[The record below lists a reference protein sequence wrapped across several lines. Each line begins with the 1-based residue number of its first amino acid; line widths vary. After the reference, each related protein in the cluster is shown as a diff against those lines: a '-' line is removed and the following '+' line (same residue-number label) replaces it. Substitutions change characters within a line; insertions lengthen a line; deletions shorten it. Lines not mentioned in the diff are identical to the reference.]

1 MVTDQELISKAREL
15 KEMFTELAETHSGQ
29 LWNYC
34 RYLTGSPWDGE
45 DLFQETMLKAL
56 GGLFQR
62 WHPTNTKSYLY
73 RMATN
78 IWIDH
83 CRREKRNLGTLDEEE
98 IPAVEFTETLELQQA
113 LGCLVEL
120 FKPRQIA
127 VFLLFE
133 VFQFKAE
140 EVAGMARTT
149 PGAVYAT
156 TRRMKEKLKQLNSP
170 ETPTRHFNHENEPVI
185 KAYLK
190 ALNEGDVEAVL
201 NLISDQAQ
209 NEAPLGFAEFSKE
222 EMRNGS
228 LRYGL
233 PGYRA
238 EPRILWGKPVIIVFA
253 DEGLGPLIHDIQY
266 QETENGKIVRHVS
279 YFFRKEF
286 ILAAAE
292 ELGVPAQLTKPP
304 VDWAR

>member
-1 MVTDQELISKAREL
+1 MVTEQELAVKAREL
-15 KEMFTELAETHSGQ
+15 KDMFTELAEIHSEQ

-45 DLFQETMLKAL
+45 DLFQETMVKAL

-62 WHPTNTKSYLY
+62 WHPTSTKSYLY

-83 CRREKRNLGTLDEEE
+83 CRREKRNLGTLNEED
-98 IPAVEFTETLELQQA
+98 IPAVEFRETLELQQA
-113 LGCLVEL
+113 VGCLVEL

-140 EVAGMARTT
+140 EVAGMVRTT

-156 TRRMKEKLKQLNSP
+156 TRRMKEKLKLHNSP
-170 ETPTRHFNHENEPVI
+170 SSQTYRVIHENEPVI
-185 KAYLK
+185 KAYLE

-201 NLISDQAQ
+201 DLISDQAQ
-209 NEAPLGFAEFSKE
+209 NEAPLGFLEFSKK

-238 EPRILWGKPVIIVFA
+238 EAHMLWGKPVIIVFA
-253 DEGLGPLIHDIQY
+253 DKGQGPLIHDIQY

-286 ILAAAE
+286 ILAAAR

-304 VDWAR
+304 VDWVE